1 MIALIQRVREAS
13 VSVDGAEVGRIGS
26 GLLAL
31 IGIEKGDGEAEAKRL
46 VERVMHYRVFA
57 DAAGRMN
64 RSLIDVDGALLAVS
78 QFTLVADTQ
87 SGTRPGFSRG
97 ATPDNLVFL
106 PVGGRKADRSVTMDS
121 SPAEVCPACGDLSLR
136 QHGGQSVCDQCG
148 HTDQAPDAGAV

>member
-64 RSLIDVDGALLAVS
+64 RSLIDVNGALLAVS

-97 ATPDNLVFL
+97 ATPEDGAREFARFVDLARGHIQQVHSGVFGADMQVQL
-106 PVGGRKADRSVTMDS
+106 INDGPVTFWLQVK
-121 SPAEVCPACGDLSLR
+121 PAL
-136 QHGGQSVCDQCG
+136 Q
-148 HTDQAPDAGAV
+148 